1 MMLVR
6 PLAKNMLL
14 SRGKKTKKTKQINR
28 IIEKE
33 REIQK
38 LIYSI
43 KPKITSHI
51 AIYNKKPNYYYLIEH
66 RYYIELARTLADNV
80 LRHLKISEIFFEV
93 TAAKYFTEFLP

>member
-14 SRGKKTKKTKQINR
+14 SRGKKKTKKTKQINR

-51 AIYNKKPNYYYLIEH
+51 AIYNKSPI
-66 RYYIELARTLADNV
+66 T
-80 LRHLKISEIFFEV
+80 V
-93 TAAKYFTEFLP
+93 T

>member
-43 KPKITSHI
+43 KPKIT
-51 AIYNKKPNYYYLIEH
+51 
-66 RYYIELARTLADNV
+66 
-80 LRHLKISEIFFEV
+80 
-93 TAAKYFTEFLP
+93 